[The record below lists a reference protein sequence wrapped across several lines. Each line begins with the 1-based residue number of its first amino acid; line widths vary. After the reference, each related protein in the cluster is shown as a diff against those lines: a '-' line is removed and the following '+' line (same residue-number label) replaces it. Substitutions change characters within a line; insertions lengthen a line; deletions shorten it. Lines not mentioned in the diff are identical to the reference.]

1 MLTYKDMRN
10 EMGMTQQ
17 EVANVL
23 GVTKSSY
30 SYIENYKRGFSLS
43 KYKDFAQL
51 YEDRTGKEINFL
63 FDVKHK

>member
-1 MLTYKDMRN
+1 MLTYKDLRT

-17 EVANVL
+17 QIADYL

-30 SYIENYKRGFSLS
+30 SMIENYKRGFALP
-43 KYKDFAQL
+43 KCADFVRL
-51 YEDRTGKEINFL
+51 YSEKTGKEINFL

>member
-1 MLTYKDMRN
+1 MLTYRDMRN

-17 EVANVL
+17 EVADFL

-30 SYIENYKRGFSLS
+30 SYIENYKRGFSLT
-43 KYKDFAQL
+43 KCRDFVRL